1 MGISR
6 QPLVYKYY
14 TIECS
19 AIQLKEIGITILVSL
34 PLLVFLPVD
43 ALVVCDG
50 SWLWVEL
57 EESIDGEGELG
68 DIESSTPTPIS
79 CLPLSVPSVGD
90 VIINLLSDEDGC
102 AELGGPGPPFPGGE
116 YSMFTLIFFLP
127 DQEVKLRF
135 PNNYKKC

>member
-6 QPLVYKYY
+6 QLLIFKFY
-14 TIECS
+14 TIVCC
-19 AIQLKEIGITILVSL
+19 AIRPKEIGITILVSL
-34 PLLVFLPVD
+34 QLLVCLPVD
-43 ALVVCDG
+43 ALVVCEG

-57 EESIDGEGELG
+57 EETIDGEGELG

-102 AELGGPGPPFPGGE
+102 AELVGPGPSFPGGE
-116 YSMFTLIFFLP
+116 YSMFTLIFFLL
-127 DQEVKLRF
+127 DQDVKLLF
-135 PNNYKKC
+135 PNN